1 MAWSARA
8 VRCRAGS
15 CCRRTT
21 YSEADL
27 ARFRAVYAAMPP
39 HRKLAENRLLAAG
52 GVVVALLL
60 AVFVLVVVV
69 G

>member
-1 MAWSARA
+1 VSGRFMLQ
-8 VRCRAGS
+8 
-15 CCRRTT
+15 TNHF

-27 ARFRAVYAAMPP
+27 ARFRTAYAAMPP

-52 GVVVALLL
+52 SVVVALLL
-60 AVFVLVVVV
+60 AVLVLAVVV

>member
-1 MAWSARA
+1 MLQ
-8 VRCRAGS
+8 
-15 CCRRTT
+15 TNHF

-27 ARFRAVYAAMPP
+27 ARFRTAYAAMPP

-52 GVVVALLL
+52 GVVVGLLL

>member
-1 MAWSARA
+1 MVCTGCA
-8 VRCRAGS
+8 VSGRFMLQ
-15 CCRRTT
+15 TNHF

-27 ARFRAVYAAMPP
+27 ARFRTAYAATPP

-52 GVVVALLL
+52 SVVVALLL
-60 AVFVLVVVV
+60 AVLLLAVVV